1 MPAAGC
7 NIRAMISDVRPRL
20 PLFPLPDVVHFP
32 RTALR
37 LHVFEPRYRQLVRDL
52 EAREERLRWIGM
64 VLLKSVPER
73 GFGEPPAVFPG
84 GTAGRLVEVEPLPDG
99 RSNIVLEGEF
109 RFAIEEEVLDFST
122 PYRQA
127 VVRPIEEVAVD
138 ERDPGVLAVRREIV
152 ELAELLGR
160 DTAAAFPF
168 ERDHLEA
175 LLGEGSLETL
185 VNSFAAELDLPALR
199 KLDLLEKPLPD
210 RAREVLGILR
220 SRRRVLDLL
229 RPYRHLAEAADRN

>member
-1 MPAAGC
+1 MSNGG
-7 NIRAMISDVRPRL
+7 RPRL

-64 VLLKSVPER
+64 VLLKSEAER
-73 GFGEPPAVFPG
+73 AFGEPPEIFPG

-109 RFAIEEEVLDFST
+109 RFAVEEEVWELST

-127 VVRPIEEVAVD
+127 VVRPLAEVAVN
-138 ERDPGVLAVRREIV
+138 ETDPSVLAVRREIV
-152 ELAELLGR
+152 AMADVLSREMGP
-160 DTAAAFPF
+160 AFPF
-168 ERDHLEA
+168 AREHLAALVGEA
-175 LLGEGSLETL
+175 SLETL

-199 KLDLLEKPLPD
+199 KLDLLEQPLPD
-210 RAREVLGILR
+210 RAAEVLGILR

-229 RPYRHLAEAADRN
+229 RPYRHLAEAAKRN